1 MWKVSNE
8 GLVRVFQLDNP
19 AEKNAINP
27 QGVEEFIGLLDQA
40 EEDSEVKVILLTGAG
55 EVFSSGMNVQF
66 FMEPPAADEDN
77 VVVRMF
83 DTLIDFPKP
92 IIVAVNGLAVG
103 FGATV
108 CGLADLVLM
117 ADSAKLKFPFPA
129 LGLVPEACS
138 TYTFP
143 RLMGPQHAFWALL
156 SSEWFEAKQC
166 KEMGLALDIVAD
178 EKLFSEA
185 MNKAQILAQAP
196 LVSLIET
203 KKLVMDP
210 YRQQLK
216 DVNLKELKV
225 FADMLSGPA
234 CQEGVA
240 AFLEKRKPDFS
251 NL

>member
-1 MWKVSNE
+1 MWHRSQE
-8 GLVRVFQLDNP
+8 GSVQIIQLDNP

-27 QGVEEFIGLLDQA
+27 QGMMEFIELLDQA
-40 EEDSEVKVILLTGAG
+40 EADSEVKVVLLTGAG
-55 EVFSSGMNVQF
+55 DVFSSGMNVQF
-66 FMEPPAADEDN
+66 FLDQPAADEDS

-92 IIVAVNGLAVG
+92 IVIAVNGLAVG

-117 ADSAKLKFPFPA
+117 ADSAKLKFPFTG

-143 RLMGPQHAFWALL
+143 RLIGTQQAFWALL
-156 SSEWFEAKQC
+156 SGEWIDATRC
-166 KEMGLALDIVAD
+166 KDLGLALEVVPD
-178 EKLFSEA
+178 EELFSEA
-185 MNKAQILAQAP
+185 MSKAQILAQAP
-196 LVSLIET
+196 SVSLIET
-203 KKLVMDP
+203 KRLMLDP
-210 YRQQLK
+210 YRQQMK
-216 DVNLKELKV
+216 DTNLEELET